1 MIAIEGAHAVLA
13 GPVTLANVNAVLAEG
28 ARAFKAQSPAVAL
41 TVDLAGVTEV
51 DSTAVSLL
59 LDWRR
64 AAQREKRAIE
74 YVNYPA
80 NLKSLIQLYGV
91 TELLAA
97 S

>member
-1 MIAIEGAHAVLA
+1 MISLEGARAVLA

-28 ARAFKAQSPAVAL
+28 AGAFKGLTVESRL

-91 TELLAA
+91 TELLGVT
-97 S
+97 

>member
-1 MIAIEGAHAVLA
+1 MITVDGGRAVLA
-13 GPVTLANVNAVLAEG
+13 GPVTLATINAVLEEG
-28 ARAFKAQSPAVAL
+28 AHVLKAPTL

-59 LDWRR
+59 LEWRR
-64 AAQREKRAIE
+64 AAQREQRTIAFA
-74 YVNYPA
+74 NYPA

-91 TELLAA
+91 SELLAV